1 MDEVVLKDI
10 GVYKNR
16 LVSAILNSNNIIQ
29 LLLNKDTYSDEEVDD
44 LMYTQ
49 IFPYL
54 YVDGTQI
61 EVLSYLCLE
70 VNVPR
75 IPTTTIKDIQ
85 IIIWAYCHKDCM
97 KYSKKGFLG
106 TRTDIL
112 ADMVERELRDSDRF
126 GIGKLRLTSVSHFF
140 PNNKYYGREMRF
152 TIPDFKVK

>member
-49 IFPYL
+49 VFPYL
-54 YVDGTQI
+54 YVDGTQTS
-61 EVLSYLCLE
+61 VLSYLCIE
-70 VNVPR
+70 INIPR
-75 IPTTTIKDIQ
+75 IPTNTIKDIQ
-85 IIIWAYCHKDCM
+85 IIVLAYCHKDCM
-97 KYSKKGFLG
+97 KYTKKGYLG
-106 TRTDIL
+106 TRADIL

>member
-61 EVLSYLCLE
+61 EVLSYICLE

>member
-1 MDEVVLKDI
+1 MNEVVLKDI
-10 GVYKNR
+10 GLYKNR
-16 LVSAILNSNNIIQ
+16 LVSALLNSNNIIQ
-29 LLLNKDTYSDEEVDD
+29 LLLNKDTYSDEEVDN

-70 VNVPR
+70 VNIPR

-106 TRTDIL
+106 TRVDIL
-112 ADMVERELRDSDRF
+112 SDMVERELRDSDRF
-126 GIGKLRLTSVSHFF
+126 GVGKLRLTSVSHFF
-140 PNNKYYGREMRF
+140 PNNKYYGREIRF
-152 TIPDFKVK
+152 AIPDFKVK

>member
-10 GVYKNR
+10 GLYKNR
-16 LVSAILNSNNIIQ
+16 LVSALLNSDNIIK
-29 LLLNKDTYSDEEVDD
+29 LLLNKDTYSDEEVDN

-49 IFPYL
+49 VFPYL

-70 VNVPR
+70 VNIPR
-75 IPTTTIKDIQ
+75 IPTTTIKDVQ

-106 TRTDIL
+106 TRVDIL

>member
-61 EVLSYLCLE
+61 EVLSYICLE

-75 IPTTTIKDIQ
+75 IPTNTIKDIQ
-85 IIIWAYCHKDCM
+85 IIVLAYCHKDCM
-97 KYSKKGFLG
+97 KYTKKGYLG
-106 TRTDIL
+106 TRADIL

>member
-10 GVYKNR
+10 GLYKNR

-106 TRTDIL
+106 TRVDIL
-112 ADMVERELRDSDRF
+112 SDMVERELRDSDRF

-152 TIPDFKVK
+152 IIPDFKVK

>member
-54 YVDGTQI
+54 YVDGTQTS
-61 EVLSYLCLE
+61 VLSYLCIE
-70 VNVPR
+70 INIPR
-75 IPTTTIKDIQ
+75 IPTNTIKDIQ
-85 IIIWAYCHKDCM
+85 IIVLAYCHKDCM
-97 KYSKKGFLG
+97 KYTKKGYLG
-106 TRTDIL
+106 TRADIL

-126 GIGKLRLTSVSHFF
+126 GIGRLRLTSVSHFF

>member
-1 MDEVVLKDI
+1 MNEVVLKDI

-29 LLLNKDTYSDEEVDD
+29 LLLNKDTYSEEEVDD

-97 KYSKKGFLG
+97 RYSKKGFLG
-106 TRTDIL
+106 TRADIL

>member
-54 YVDGTQI
+54 YVDGTQL

-106 TRTDIL
+106 TRADIL

>member
-61 EVLSYLCLE
+61 EVLSYICLE

-112 ADMVERELRDSDRF
+112 ADMVERELHDSDRF

>member
-1 MDEVVLKDI
+1 MNEVVLKDI
-10 GVYKNR
+10 GLYKNR
-16 LVSAILNSNNIIQ
+16 LVSAILNSDNVIQ
-29 LLLNKDTYSDEEVDD
+29 LLLNKATYSDEEVDS

-49 IFPYL
+49 VFPYL

-106 TRTDIL
+106 TRADIL

>member
-10 GVYKNR
+10 GLYKNR

-106 TRTDIL
+106 TRVDIL